1 MEENKLN
8 IDKIVS
14 KINKET
20 TAEELVKEGV
30 PEETAQLLVKVYEK
44 GVGEYRW
51 KHYTLNEKHRDV
63 CVKVCEKLL

>member
-20 TAEELVKEGV
+20 TVEELIKEGV

-51 KHYTLNEKHRDV
+51 KHYALNEKHRDV